1 LSLLANVIDRF
12 TKKKNVL
19 FFVHRYQFQSSE
31 PVQFAVAAQKE
42 AQVAHRVHQPP
53 DIRAG
58 ETIPVPE
65 VPIAG
70 RQGRDRVQPGPDK
83 RAGHHVVPEPPGQ
96 DEAGLRGT
104 EEGPGDAG
112 RAQRAQD
119 ILGDGPEHGNTQE
132 ETATG
137 IGRVSRVRFAHRS
150 PVAATAAAAAGQ
162 VRRMNGSS
170 VIARQVYI
178 VII

>member
-1 LSLLANVIDRF
+1 
-12 TKKKNVL
+12 L
-19 FFVHRYQFQSSE
+19 FSVRRYQFQSSE
-31 PVQFAVAAQKE
+31 PVQLAVAAQEE

-58 ETIPVPE
+58 ETVPVPE
-65 VPIAG
+65 VPFAG
-70 RQGRDRVQPGPDK
+70 RQGRDRVQPGPDE

-96 DEAGLRGT
+96 DEARLRGT
-104 EEGPGDAG
+104 EEGPGDVG

-137 IGRVSRVRFAHRS
+137 GGGRVRFAHRS
-150 PVAATAAAAAGQ
+150 PVAATAAAAGQ
-162 VRRMNGSS
+162 VRRMNR
-170 VIARQVYI
+170 ARRLIYNQCSAYYTFKYFYI
-178 VII
+178 IIL